1 MDGELARIAA
11 LQGGF
16 VYRWQALDCGYREA
30 EVARLLRL
38 RDWVAPRRGAYVL
51 GAAYREMSPSQRYAL
66 LVRIVVGGLTGQ
78 VVVANYSA
86 LALRDVPLW
95 GVDLAKV
102 HVYRDDGRTSRTDA
116 GVVHHVGAPADRDV
130 EVSDGVMLCRPELAL
145 ADAGRTVSFEA
156 GVVLGDAVLRHL
168 SPDVQRLHQIVRDDE
183 RDWPGAVTAG
193 RVIGF
198 ADPRAETVGESR
210 SRVMLARIGLPA
222 PDLQKVF
229 CRPDGEIYARTD
241 FWIEA
246 HQTVGEFDGKVKYG
260 RALYEQSGD
269 LGDVD
274 LGAVLFAEKRREDD
288 IRTDG
293 AEVVRWTWS
302 ELDGHDR
309 TIRGRFEAAFAR
321 AARRRPAG

>member
-1 MDGELARIAA
+1 
-11 LQGGF
+11 
-16 VYRWQALDCGYREA
+16 
-30 EVARLLRL
+30 
-38 RDWVAPRRGAYVL
+38 
-51 GAAYREMSPSQRYAL
+51 MSPSQRYAL

>member
-1 MDGELARIAA
+1 
-11 LQGGF
+11 
-16 VYRWQALDCGYREA
+16 
-30 EVARLLRL
+30 
-38 RDWVAPRRGAYVL
+38 
-51 GAAYREMSPSQRYAL
+51 
-66 LVRIVVGGLTGQ
+66 
-78 VVVANYSA
+78 
-86 LALRDVPLW
+86 
-95 GVDLAKV
+95 
-102 HVYRDDGRTSRTDA
+102 
-116 GVVHHVGAPADRDV
+116 
-130 EVSDGVMLCRPELAL
+130 
-145 ADAGRTVSFEA
+145 
-156 GVVLGDAVLRHL
+156 
-168 SPDVQRLHQIVRDDE
+168 
-183 RDWPGAVTAG
+183 
-193 RVIGF
+193 
-198 ADPRAETVGESR
+198 
-210 SRVMLARIGLPA
+210 
-222 PDLQKVF
+222 VF